1 MLIARSSGK
10 LGVRQLTMYDDN
22 YPTCKATYATLRI
35 YHDELEP
42 DVVSARLVLKPSKS
56 QKKGQ
61 ALGLGREV
69 FSGGWF
75 FSSRDQVISKDVRR
89 HVGWILDQLEER
101 ADQFL
106 KLQDE
111 GYETDLFCYWLSAS
125 GHGGPEL
132 DAELMQRLVSLRLP
146 IGFDIYL

>member
-1 MLIARSSGK
+1 MGETLKRN
-10 LGVRQLTMYDDN
+10 VRQFRMYDDN

-42 DVVSARLVLKPSKS
+42 DVVSARLGLKPSAS

-61 ALGLGREV
+61 SLAPGRLA
-69 FSGGWF
+69 SLGGWF
-75 FSSRDQVISKDVRR
+75 LSSQHQVSSKDVRR
-89 HVGWILDQLEER
+89 HVDWIIGQLGGKE
-101 ADQFL
+101 AQFL
-106 KLQDE
+106 RLQDE
-111 GYETDLFCYWLSAS
+111 GYETDIFCYWLSAN

-132 DAELMQRLVSLRLP
+132 DPELMRRLASLRLP